1 MLYGSADGTIVKVT
15 PSWNNKTETA
25 STDSN
30 GRWSL
35 RLKTP
40 KAGGPYTIT
49 FDDGDK
55 TVLKGIY
62 SGEVWLCSGQSN
74 MEFPVGGWGHVMNYE
89 EEIRN
94 SNNPMVHLLQIKK
107 QTGFKPAS
115 DTEVNMGGWRTASPE
130 TVEDFSA
137 IAYFY
142 ARDMAKQL
150 GVHVGVI
157 DCTWGGTP
165 AEAWTSFDGV
175 KTIPGFEQETGLLES
190 NDFDKKK
197 LDDAYNN
204 IYGSWMKDA
213 TKNEDLK
220 GVSVVDSSLPTMPI
234 PCEWEKSVLPDFD
247 GIVWLQKKI
256 VIPKTWEGKTLQLH
270 LGMIDDE
277 DITYYNG
284 VEIARGSGYDVNRG
298 YTVPANLVKAGE
310 AVITVRVTDFGGGG
324 GIYGNADSLRVQ
336 QGVEKLSLVGNWNY
350 RVIAD
355 FSKLSP
361 KPLSPE
367 SQYYPTVLYNAMLSP
382 LHVLPIKGVLWYQG
396 CANVGRAE
404 QYSLLFKRLIQDW
417 RKLWNRPDM
426 PFCFVQL
433 AGYLKPQTMQ
443 PQSEWAALRQA
454 QADALALNNTHMAVA
469 IDVGNPDNIHPK
481 NKQEVARRLELI
493 TLHYYYGKNN
503 VICDAPR
510 CVKSVKQKGRVEL
523 CFDKPLSVDNP
534 QGFIVKSKDGKWSI
548 PSVQKTGSEKLML
561 SSNEDIESVKYD
573 WADYPN
579 GNLRGLTGLP
589 VAPFE
594 INEIK

>member
-1 MLYGSADGTIVKVT
+1 MLNGSADGTTVNVM
-15 PSWNNKTETA
+15 PSWNNKSVTA

-107 QTGFKPAS
+107 QTGFKPAT

-142 ARDMAKQL
+142 ARDMAKLL

-175 KTIPGFEQETGLLES
+175 KTIPGFEQETSLLES
-190 NDFDKKK
+190 NAFDKRK

-204 IYGSWMKDA
+204 IYASWMKDA

-220 GVSVVDSSLPTMPI
+220 NVSVLDTSLPTMPI

-256 VIPKTWEGKTLQLH
+256 IIPKTWEGKTLQLH

-284 VEIARGSGYDVNRG
+284 VEIARGSGYDVNRV
-298 YTVPANLVKAGE
+298 YTVPANLVKPGE

-324 GIYGNADSLRVQ
+324 GIYGNVDSLRAQ
-336 QGVEKLSLVGNWNY
+336 QGAEKLSLAGDWNY

-355 FSKLSP
+355 FSKLPSR
-361 KPLSPE
+361 PLSPE

-404 QYSLLFKRLIQDW
+404 QYSPLFKRLIEDW

-433 AGYLKPQTMQ
+433 AGYLKPQTIQ
-443 PQSEWAALRQA
+443 PHSEWAALRQA
-454 QADALALNNTHMAVA
+454 QADALTLKNTHMAVA
-469 IDVGNPDNIHPK
+469 IDVGNPDNMHPK

-493 TLHYYYGKNN
+493 TLHYYYGRNN
-503 VICDAPR
+503 VICDAPK

-534 QGFIVKSKDGKWSI
+534 RGFIVKSKDGKWSI
-548 PSVQKTGSEKLML
+548 PSVQKTDPEKLML
-561 SSNEDIESVKYD
+561 LSNDEIESVKYD

-579 GNLRGLTGLP
+579 GNLRGMTGLP
-589 VAPFE
+589 VAPFA